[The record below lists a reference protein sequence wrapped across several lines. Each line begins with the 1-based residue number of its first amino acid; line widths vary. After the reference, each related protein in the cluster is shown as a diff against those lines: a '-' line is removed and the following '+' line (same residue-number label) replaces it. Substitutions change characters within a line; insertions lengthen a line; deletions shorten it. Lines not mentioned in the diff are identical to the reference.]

1 MDIFVGSLSFKLKES
16 ELREAFEKYGEVSSV
31 KIITDKITRQSKGFG
46 FVEMPNEEQGQL
58 AIKSLNGADMYG
70 RPLVVNESQKKDARP
85 SRPDSPA
92 PRVDRYTSKR
102 EDTPAQSSS
111 SSAPGAPKTFR
122 NSDRP
127 SSSSGFGGGKSK
139 DFGRDRNSGRPG
151 QKGGSSKRT
160 DSRKNRG
167 GDDDWY

>member
-46 FVEMPNEEQGQL
+46 FVEMPNEEEGQF

-92 PRVDRYTSKR
+92 PRVDRYASKN
-102 EDTPAQSSS
+102 EDTPAQSPSP
-111 SSAPGAPKTFR
+111 AAGGQRTFR

-127 SSSSGFGGGKSK
+127 SSFGSGKSK

-151 QKGGSSKRT
+151 QKGGSSKKS
-160 DSRKNRG
+160 DFRKNRDS
-167 GDDDWY
+167 DDDWY